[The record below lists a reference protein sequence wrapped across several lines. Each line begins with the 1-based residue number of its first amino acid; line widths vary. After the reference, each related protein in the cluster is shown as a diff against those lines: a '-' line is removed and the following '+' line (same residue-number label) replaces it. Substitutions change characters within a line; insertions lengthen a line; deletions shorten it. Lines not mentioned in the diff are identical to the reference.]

1 MLLRAYRAVSGTR
14 LQGAVYLVFLLGL
27 FRLAIST
34 PLLTSSALN
43 ILPSLPQTLP
53 KSPANFS
60 NDSIPDSNGTI
71 SSSFVLGSANNTNS
85 TSVVNENQGWPP
97 IPFYLP
103 MTRAVGGM
111 LQFTRLERE
120 GTAQQ
125 KETLRMIVS
134 DKLTH
139 WARRPGLF
147 IGPHIPMISG
157 YLN

>member
-1 MLLRAYRAVSGTR
+1 MLVRAYRAVSGTR

-27 FRLAIST
+27 FRTAIST
-34 PLLTSSALN
+34 PLLASSALS

-71 SSSFVLGSANNTNS
+71 SSSFVLGPANHFNS
-85 TSVVNENQGWPP
+85 TSLVNENQDWPP
-97 IPFYLP
+97 IPFYVP

-111 LQFTRLERE
+111 LQFTRLGRE
-120 GTAQQ
+120 GTAEQ
-125 KETLRMIVS
+125 KDTLRMIVNN
-134 DKLTH
+134 KLSY